1 MNRIWVPRQFATAL
15 AIGVAFAFAGG
26 FALYLTQH
34 ARSALDI
41 EAKTAVNERRDMQA
55 RLAQATQEQA
65 EIGAKLDEYRRL
77 VTRGVIG
84 VEKRLDWVDAL
95 LIVREE
101 NKLPDLKYS
110 IGPQKPLNYP
120 EVPQSSEVDIL
131 ASPMT
136 LELAMLHE
144 GDLFRVLA
152 GLRQRL
158 PPHMSASDCRI
169 ERNGTATATLRAICM
184 IDLITIQPRN
194 GGAR

>member
-1 MNRIWVPRQFATAL
+1 VNRVWVPRRFAAAL
-15 AIGVAFAFAGG
+15 ALG
-26 FALYLTQH
+26 FALALSGSVALYATQH
-34 ARSALDI
+34 IRAAIEEEARV
-41 EAKTAVNERRDMQA
+41 AKRERLAMQA
-55 RLAQATQEQA
+55 RLSQAAQEFA

-84 VEKRLDWVDAL
+84 VERRLDWVDAL

-144 GDLFRVLA
+144 GDLFRVLK
-152 GLRQRL
+152 GLRERL
-158 PPHMSASDCRI
+158 PPHMSVTDCRI
-169 ERNGTATATLRAICM
+169 ERSGTATAPLRATCM
-184 IDLITIQPRN
+184 IDLVTIQPRPEDS
-194 GGAR
+194 R